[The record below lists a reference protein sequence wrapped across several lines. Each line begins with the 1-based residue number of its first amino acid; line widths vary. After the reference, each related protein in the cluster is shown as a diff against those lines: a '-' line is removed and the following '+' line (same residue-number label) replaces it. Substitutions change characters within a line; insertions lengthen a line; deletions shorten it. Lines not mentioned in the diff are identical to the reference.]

1 MIFQVPAM
9 PGPGHHRVHVGPRC
23 HNQSLGETYHSWD
36 QLRVTKTKTAWRFI
50 LLEKNQK
57 FPLFQWFL
65 EFQVFRVIWQ
75 CDTVKWGHP
84 QTLRIWKTLA
94 LRHLGIC
101 GYLREFCENVRFQ
114 RFQWQL
120 SLCSTQPSDLKKH
133 PGHPIAFPKTR
144 SFRSFRCLTSK
155 SIVFREKQVNTENAG
170 VFPGFWISRR
180 SWFMDIDG
188 INAFHLYRGGMGWS
202 GVLVVEQIPIS
213 ILVGGGHPC
222 SCESLRWAVKSLGI
236 SSYCWWKKSCTSW

>member
-36 QLRVTKTKTAWRFI
+36 QLRVTKTKQPGDSF
-50 LLEKNQK
+50 LEKIRSFR
-57 FPLFQWFL
+57 FPVISGVSGVSYHLTVRHC
-65 EFQVFRVIWQ
+65 QVGPSPNPENL
-75 CDTVKWGHP
+75 KM
-84 QTLRIWKTLA
+84 LA

-120 SLCSTQPSDLKKH
+120 SLCSTQPSDLEKH

-155 SIVFREKQVNTENAG
+155 SIVFREKQVNTENAR